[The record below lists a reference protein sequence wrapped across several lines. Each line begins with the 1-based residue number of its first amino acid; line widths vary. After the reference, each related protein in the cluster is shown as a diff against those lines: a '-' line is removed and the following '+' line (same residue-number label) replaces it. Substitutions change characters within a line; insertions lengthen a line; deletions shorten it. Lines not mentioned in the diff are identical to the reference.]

1 MGIQMAD
8 YPIHTSDQLR
18 GYLKAIRQR
27 RRMTEQ
33 QLADRLGVTRPRV
46 WKIEHDPGNVTLGNL
61 LHVLTALGV
70 DLTLRVEDEPTL
82 SADASQSGGDW

>member
-18 GYLKAIRQR
+18 GYLKAVRQT
-27 RRMTEQ
+27 RRMTQQ

-46 WKIEHDPGNVTLGNL
+46 WKIEQDPGDVTLDNL
-61 LHVLTALGV
+61 LLVLTALGV
-70 DLTLRVEDEPTL
+70 HLTLRVEGEPAPPT
-82 SADASQSGGDW
+82 DGPREGGDW